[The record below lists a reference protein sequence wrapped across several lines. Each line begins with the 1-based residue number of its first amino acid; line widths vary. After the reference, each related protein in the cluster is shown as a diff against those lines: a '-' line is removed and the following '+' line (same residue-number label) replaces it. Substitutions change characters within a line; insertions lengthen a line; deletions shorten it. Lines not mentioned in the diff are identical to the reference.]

1 MNCQKIGEYT
11 IFFCIVPTFIKLKN
25 LKWIIG
31 DGKMK
36 TNEEKMNEELTELFM
51 NYEKERKRIENE
63 IKDKGLWETFGLDA
77 NEHFFKS
84 LKKEVQKKEAAIRLK
99 YGKL

>member
-1 MNCQKIGEYT
+1 MT
-11 IFFCIVPTFIKLKN
+11 IICIVPIFIKLR
-25 LKWIIG
+25 KWKWVIG
-31 DGKMK
+31 DEKKMK

-84 LKKEVQKKEAAIRLK
+84 LKKRSSKKEAAIRSK

>member
-1 MNCQKIGEYT
+1 MT
-11 IFFCIVPTFIKLKN
+11 IICIVPIFIKFR
-25 LKWIIG
+25 KWKWVIG
-31 DGKMK
+31 DEKMK

-84 LKKEVQKKEAAIRLK
+84 LKKEVQKKEAAIRSK

>member
-1 MNCQKIGEYT
+1 
-11 IFFCIVPTFIKLKN
+11 
-25 LKWIIG
+25 
-31 DGKMK
+31 MK

-84 LKKEVQKKEAAIRLK
+84 LKKEV
-99 YGKL
+99 

>member
-1 MNCQKIGEYT
+1 MT
-11 IFFCIVPTFIKLKN
+11 IICIVPIFIKLR
-25 LKWIIG
+25 KWKWVIG

-84 LKKEVQKKEAAIRLK
+84 LKKEVQKKEKAIRSK

>member
-1 MNCQKIGEYT
+1 MLEN
-11 IFFCIVPTFIKLKN
+11 
-25 LKWIIG
+25 WIIY
-31 DGKMK
+31 DNYLHCSNIYKAQEMKVSYRRWKNENKMK

-77 NEHFFKS
+77 NEHFF
-84 LKKEVQKKEAAIRLK
+84 
-99 YGKL
+99 

>member
-1 MNCQKIGEYT
+1 MT
-11 IFFCIVPTFIKLKN
+11 IICIVPIFIKLR
-25 LKWIIG
+25 KWKWVIG

-84 LKKEVQKKEAAIRLK
+84 LKKEVQKKRK
-99 YGKL
+99 SN

>member
-1 MNCQKIGEYT
+1 
-11 IFFCIVPTFIKLKN
+11 
-25 LKWIIG
+25 
-31 DGKMK
+31 MK
-36 TNEEKMNEELTELFM
+36 TNKEKMDEELTELFM

-84 LKKEVQKKEAAIRLK
+84 PKKEVKKKEAAIRTK
-99 YGKL
+99 YEEL

>member
-1 MNCQKIGEYT
+1 
-11 IFFCIVPTFIKLKN
+11 
-25 LKWIIG
+25 
-31 DGKMK
+31 MK

-77 NEHFFKS
+77 NEHFPE
-84 LKKEVQKKEAAIRLK
+84 LQAETGNKKIN
-99 YGKL
+99 

>member
-1 MNCQKIGEYT
+1 MT
-11 IFFCIVPTFIKLKN
+11 IICIVPIFIN
-25 LKWIIG
+25 LRKWKWVIG

-84 LKKEVQKKEAAIRLK
+84 LKKEVQKKEKAIRSK

>member
-1 MNCQKIGEYT
+1 M
-11 IFFCIVPTFIKLKN
+11 
-25 LKWIIG
+25 G
-31 DGKMK
+31 DGRMK

-84 LKKEVQKKEAAIRLK
+84 LKKKFKKKKKQLDQNMENCSF
-99 YGKL
+99 

>member
-1 MNCQKIGEYT
+1 
-11 IFFCIVPTFIKLKN
+11 
-25 LKWIIG
+25 
-31 DGKMK
+31 MK
-36 TNEEKMNEELTELFM
+36 TNKEKIDEELTELFM

-84 LKKEVQKKEAAIRLK
+84 LTLNLRKML
-99 YGKL
+99 LLDH

>member
-1 MNCQKIGEYT
+1 MT
-11 IFFCIVPTFIKLKN
+11 IICIVPIFIKLR
-25 LKWIIG
+25 KWKWVIG
-31 DGKMK
+31 DEKMK

-84 LKKEVQKKEAAIRLK
+84 LKKEVQKKEAAIRSK

>member
-1 MNCQKIGEYT
+1 
-11 IFFCIVPTFIKLKN
+11 
-25 LKWIIG
+25 
-31 DGKMK
+31 MK

-77 NEHFFKS
+77 NEHFFEYPQS
-84 LKKEVQKKEAAIRLK
+84 T
-99 YGKL
+99 G